1 MPCFDNYSIF
11 FLFLNKQFFSAHTF
25 IKGNYWIITEYDLKN
40 PYHVIAKHKAAQLG
54 AEMKMFFSQSSRI
67 NHTLSEQELERNAL
81 LSDLEKTKK
90 ALEIAYAGFD
100 NVTEPDLI
108 DCYIY
113 EVNSVLKRYKFL
125 MEQAALLNMLPEE
138 KEYPSPLHTETP
150 ATSLIG

>member
-1 MPCFDNYSIF
+1 
-11 FLFLNKQFFSAHTF
+11 
-25 IKGNYWIITEYDLKN
+25 
-40 PYHVIAKHKAAQLG
+40 
-54 AEMKMFFSQSSRI
+54 MKMYFSFSSRV
-67 NHTLSEQELERNAL
+67 NRTLSEKEIARNAL

-125 MEQAALLNMLPEE
+125 MEQAAALSLLPEE
-138 KEYPSPLHTETP
+138 NTHPASLSAETP
-150 ATSLIG
+150 VTSLTG

>member
-1 MPCFDNYSIF
+1 
-11 FLFLNKQFFSAHTF
+11 
-25 IKGNYWIITEYDLKN
+25 
-40 PYHVIAKHKAAQLG
+40 
-54 AEMKMFFSQSSRI
+54 MKMYFGHSSRT
-67 NHTLSEQELERNAL
+67 NRTLSEKEIERNAL

-125 MEQAALLNMLPEE
+125 MEQAARICVLPEE
-138 KEYPSPLHTETP
+138 NENIAPLNQEAP
-150 ATSLIG
+150 AATLIG

>member
-1 MPCFDNYSIF
+1 
-11 FLFLNKQFFSAHTF
+11 
-25 IKGNYWIITEYDLKN
+25 
-40 PYHVIAKHKAAQLG
+40 
-54 AEMKMFFSQSSRI
+54 MKMYFSQNSRV
-67 NHTLSEQELERNAL
+67 NQTLSEKEIARNAL

-125 MEQAALLNMLPEE
+125 MEQAAALIPLPEE
-138 KEYPSPLHTETP
+138 NTQSARLNTETP
-150 ATSLIG
+150 LTSLIG